1 MVKISVNY
9 YLAFNAW
16 AFNTLAK
23 LAQAGDIPRAIAFAG
38 SWKHVVDTAF
48 KAFAGIPSS
57 PWGLV
62 AWAIAHPDPF
72 RDTRVEIEK
81 MKQDYKNV

>member
-16 AFNTLAK
+16 AFNTLVK
-23 LAQAGDIPRAIAFAG
+23 LAESGDIPKAITFAG
-38 SWKHVVDTAF
+38 SWKHVVDTTF
-48 KAFAGIPSS
+48 KAFAGIPAS

-62 AWAIAHPDPF
+62 AWAIAHPDPLK
-72 RDTRVEIEK
+72 DTRVEMEK
-81 MKQDYKNV
+81 MKVTYAHV